1 MCACIL
7 GLALFGLFTR
17 SYAVQLSPA
26 PTAATIVYSSFAYTQ
41 MTSDRYA
48 TPLPSPVT
56 FQSSYAPPFSNV
68 STLLQANITYTIY
81 TFDRN
86 ITYNND
92 GVYGQSAYVALWDN
106 YTYSTEAPFTTTVS
120 PTPIPSSELVFP
132 PVLHNAPQIDQNAS
146 QLPPDFV
153 WGVAGSAWQI
163 EGGLQLE
170 GRGPGQ
176 LDTIGAI
183 DNPTSGND
191 SNTADMNYFLYKQD
205 IARLAALG
213 VPYYSFSISWSRVVP
228 FGLANSPVN
237 TQALEHYED
246 VISTCLEYGVTPIVT
261 LMHVDN
267 PVLVSLEDETLRE
280 HFLYYAKLVMTRFAD
295 RVPVWITFNEP
306 NLVGY
311 FYGYTALPKILL
323 AHADVYH
330 WYKETL
336 KGTGRISTK
345 ISSTLAL
352 PLDPSN
358 PDDVE
363 AANRYQDFQ
372 LGIMSNPLYL
382 GQQYPEIVRN
392 TSGVD
397 LPALTD
403 DEIAYVNG
411 TCDFYALDAYIS
423 QFASPAPEGISA
435 CASNTSDPLFP
446 TCATLSNTQLNGWTM
461 GARSNAYSYIA
472 PQYVRQQLG
481 YVWNTFRPS
490 GLMITE
496 FGFPVY
502 GEYARALEDQRHD
515 LERSLYYQ
523 DFLAEVLKSIYEDG
537 VNVIGSLA
545 WSFADNNEFG
555 SYENQYGLQTVNRTD
570 GLLTRHYKR
579 SIFDLVD
586 FFSAHISAP

>member
-1 MCACIL
+1 M
-7 GLALFGLFTR
+7 
-17 SYAVQLSPA
+17 
-26 PTAATIVYSSFAYTQ
+26 
-41 MTSDRYA
+41 
-48 TPLPSPVT
+48 
-56 FQSSYAPPFSNV
+56 
-68 STLLQANITYTIY
+68 
-81 TFDRN
+81 
-86 ITYNND
+86 
-92 GVYGQSAYVALWDN
+92 WDN

-372 LGIMSNPLYL
+372 LGIMTNPLYL

-523 DFLAEVLKSIYEDG
+523 DFLAEVLKSIHEDG